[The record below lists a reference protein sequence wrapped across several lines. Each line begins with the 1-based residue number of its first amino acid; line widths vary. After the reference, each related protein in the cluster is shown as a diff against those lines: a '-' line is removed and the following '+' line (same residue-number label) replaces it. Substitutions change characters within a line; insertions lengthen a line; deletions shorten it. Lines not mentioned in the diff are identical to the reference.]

1 VSIHRS
7 RVQQKQNGDIRVYS
21 QKPDQIEF
29 SEPQENRDV
38 SRKEMFP
45 LYNVYKN
52 YINSKWPSRKG
63 LLTHQEN

>member
-52 YINSKWPSRKG
+52 YINSK
-63 LLTHQEN
+63 